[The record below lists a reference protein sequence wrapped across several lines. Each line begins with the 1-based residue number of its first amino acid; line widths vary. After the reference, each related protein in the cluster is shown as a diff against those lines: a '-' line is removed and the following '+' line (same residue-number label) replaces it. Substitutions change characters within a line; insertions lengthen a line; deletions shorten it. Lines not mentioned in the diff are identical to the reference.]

1 VSLKTDIERE
11 FGVPVR
17 LRMGAPGAL
26 DILVDGEQIYS
37 KRKTGHLPMGDE
49 ITNLIRS
56 KLPATDIP

>member
-1 VSLKTDIERE
+1 MSLKNDIERE

-37 KRKTGHLPMGDE
+37 KGKTGRLPMGE

-56 KLPATDIP
+56 QIRAR